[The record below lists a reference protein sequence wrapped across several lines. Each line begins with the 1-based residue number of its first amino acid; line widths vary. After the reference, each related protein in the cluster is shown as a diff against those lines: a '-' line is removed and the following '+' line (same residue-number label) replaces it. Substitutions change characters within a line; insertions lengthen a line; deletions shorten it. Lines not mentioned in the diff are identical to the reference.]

1 MYQYKWLYKDNQL
14 QLATAQI
21 PKITNIHTELNY
33 FHYLQK
39 VSCLKVFI
47 GFVKAKMQFAL
58 LELRDRTRKISD
70 LQIAKK
76 KIHVTKS
83 RIR

>member
-1 MYQYKWLYKDNQL
+1 MYQYKWLYEDNQL
-14 QLATAQI
+14 QLATAHI
-21 PKITNIHTELNY
+21 PKIKNIHTELNY

-39 VSCLKVFI
+39 VSCVKVLIDVF
-47 GFVKAKMQFAL
+47 KAKMQFAL
-58 LELRDRTRKISD
+58 LELRDRTRKIND